1 MLRRP
6 APGFSLLEV
15 LVALALLV
23 LAALLGEQL
32 LWIGRQSLAD
42 ARQRAQAL
50 QLAEQELERLRGQY
64 GVVQPPCREAG
75 VEQGTRDERIGAADY
90 RISWQVDSRC
100 SPARHRLTV
109 TVDWPG
115 AGAGQSL
122 RLFAESGDAG
132 WR

>member
-1 MLRRP
+1 MQRRP

-64 GVVQPPCREAG
+64 GVAQLPCRETG
-75 VEQGTRDERIGAADY
+75 VEQDWRDERIGAVDY
-90 RISWQVDSRC
+90 RVSWQVDSRC

-115 AGAGQSL
+115 ASARQNL

>member
-6 APGFSLLEV
+6 AAGFSLLEV

-32 LWIGRQSLAD
+32 LWIGSQSLGD
-42 ARQRAQAL
+42 ARQRSLAL
-50 QLAEQELERLRGQY
+50 QLAELELERLRGEY
-64 GVVQPPCREAG
+64 GIAQVPCREAG
-75 VEQGTRDERIGAADY
+75 VAQGSRDERIKNTDY
-90 RISWQVDSRC
+90 RVGWQVDSRC
-100 SPARHRLTV
+100 SPVRFQLTV
-109 TVDWPG
+109 TVGWQG
-115 AGAGQSL
+115 ASARQSL